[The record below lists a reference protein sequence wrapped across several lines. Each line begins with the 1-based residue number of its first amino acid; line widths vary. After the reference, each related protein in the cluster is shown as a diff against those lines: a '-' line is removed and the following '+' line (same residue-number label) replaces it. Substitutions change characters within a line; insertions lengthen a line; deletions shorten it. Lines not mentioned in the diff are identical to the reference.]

1 MKGLRKHHLDFE
13 ILETNNPKT
22 IVFMDSSNYFT
33 NPTTPVLQL
42 QRPGHNDLITV
53 NVDFGKVNT
62 FNSHTLGITDI
73 LRGDDTVVLEDGVW
87 KAIYRIC
94 PYNELYVTKHFV
106 RFEYLN
112 ECLFKIYE
120 NLDTECCEDKY
131 NSVKKQLMDIY
142 ILMESA
148 KGNAYL
154 NKVDKATKDFT
165 LASKKIN
172 KLLNNAL

>member
-1 MKGLRKHHLDFE
+1 MKGLQKHHLDFE
-13 ILETNNPKT
+13 ILETNNTKT
-22 IVFMDSSNYFT
+22 IVFLDSSVYFT

-42 QRPGHNDLITV
+42 QPPGSTSLITV
-53 NVDFGKVNT
+53 NVDFGKINT
-62 FNSHTLGITDI
+62 FNSHTLGLTDV
-73 LRGDDTVVLEDGVW
+73 LRGDDTTHLADGVW

-94 PYNELYVTKHFV
+94 PYNELYTTKHFV
-106 RFEYLN
+106 RFEYNN

-148 KGNAYL
+148 KANAYL
-154 NKVDKATKDFT
+154 NNTDKAIKDFN
-165 LASKKIN
+165 LVSKKVS
-172 KLLNNAL
+172 KLLNHVV